1 MSEKYVP
8 CSAANT
14 EACPIFVQEGECY
27 EDQHHQYW
35 PSPDY
40 SSRTE
45 KQFRQ
50 LEVNKLTICR
60 WLHNTIHAVVLPP
73 EHPTT
78 AQMRKAIN
86 EEKT

>member
-1 MSEKYVP
+1 MERVP
-8 CSAANT
+8 CQAANT
-14 EACPIFVQEGECY
+14 EACPIFQQEGECY
-27 EDQHHQYW
+27 EDRHHKYW

-50 LEVNKLTICR
+50 LEVNKITICR

-73 EHPTT
+73 EHPS
-78 AQMRKAIN
+78 AIQMRKAIN
-86 EEKT
+86 EAPQE